1 MDKLELKIYRHKL
14 HKDIFLIR
22 KWGLC
27 GTPSFEWFE
36 GTKDIGKYFKEYK
49 NCKGDTLEQEYNE
62 KINDDFYYGSDGKI
76 RVGAKIEIQ
85 KEMEF
90 DGYKGTMKKTLELPL
105 DEFELV
111 ILKED

>member
-1 MDKLELKIYRHKL
+1 MELKIYRHKL

-22 KWGLC
+22 RWGLC

-36 GTKDIGKYFKEYK
+36 GTKDIGKYFKEYE
-49 NCKGDTLEQEYNE
+49 NHEGRTLECEYNE
-62 KINDDFYYGSDGKI
+62 MINDEFYYSGVGKI
-76 RVGAKIEIQ
+76 RVGAKVKIQ

-90 DGYKGTMKKTLELPL
+90 DGYKGIMEKTLKLPL

-111 ILKED
+111 ILKE